1 MSGMLD
7 NIAHEAEESMNR
19 AVEVADATREQAI
32 AANTIASNVEQIA
45 QMTEETA
52 ATIHA
57 NAESAAQ
64 LQEMAAR
71 LRDQVAY
78 FKVGA

>member
-1 MSGMLD
+1 MKLTLRTTLRSIPVLLL
-7 NIAHEAEESMNR
+7 AL
-19 AVEVADATREQAI
+19 I
-32 AANTIASNVEQIA
+32 AANAIASNVEQIA

-64 LQEMAAR
+64 LQEMAGE

-78 FKVGA
+78 FKVSR

>member
-1 MSGMLD
+1 
-7 NIAHEAEESMNR
+7 MNR
-19 AVEVADATREQAI
+19 AVEVAEATREQAI
-32 AANTIASNVEQIA
+32 AADTIASNVEQIA

-64 LQEMAAR
+64 LQDMAAS

-78 FKVGA
+78 FKVGT

>member
-1 MSGMLD
+1 
-7 NIAHEAEESMNR
+7 
-19 AVEVADATREQAI
+19 
-32 AANTIASNVEQIA
+32 
-45 QMTEETA
+45 MTEETA